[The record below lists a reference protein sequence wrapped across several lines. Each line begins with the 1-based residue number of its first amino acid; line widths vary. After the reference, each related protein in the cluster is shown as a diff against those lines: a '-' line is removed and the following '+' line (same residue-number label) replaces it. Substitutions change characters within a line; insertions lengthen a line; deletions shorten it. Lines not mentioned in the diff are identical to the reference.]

1 LLSFFWGKNGQV
13 FYIENIEGEKIP
25 LHVSLGIIAC
35 FYLLPKVQQLFYE
48 NWWTNVIK

>member
-1 LLSFFWGKNGQV
+1 LGKNGQV
-13 FYIENIEGEKIP
+13 FYIENIEGKNIP

-48 NWWTNVIK
+48 SWWTNVIK